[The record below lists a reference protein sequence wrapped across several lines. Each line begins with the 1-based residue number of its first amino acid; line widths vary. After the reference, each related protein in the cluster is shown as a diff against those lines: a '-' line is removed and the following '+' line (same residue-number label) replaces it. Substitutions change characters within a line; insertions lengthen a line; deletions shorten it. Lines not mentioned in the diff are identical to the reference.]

1 MGISCVSL
9 EHGSP
14 VTNTML
20 LYCWLR
26 ANVTRGYTEREAFH
40 LFSIREALKMFK
52 CLSIISSCV
61 ENVIQA
67 IYTDYCYLVW
77 VLVLGYFYFGFVC
90 LFCFVGGG
98 GLDEML

>member
-98 GLDEML
+98 FG